1 MRYVLAS
8 SSCDALSAS
17 QFSVIIQK
25 YSTGQRF
32 GHITIFYVFKHC
44 ISFAHQ
50 AFIYL
55 IKNTEKNSKIVQY
68 CWYYN
73 LK

>member
-8 SSCDALSAS
+8 SSCDALSTS

-25 YSTGQRF
+25 CTGQKF
-32 GHITIFYVFKHC
+32 GHITNFNVFKHHK
-44 ISFAHQ
+44 SFAHQ

-55 IKNTEKNSKIVQY
+55 IKNTEKNTVILCSIAGITI
-68 CWYYN
+68 
-73 LK
+73 